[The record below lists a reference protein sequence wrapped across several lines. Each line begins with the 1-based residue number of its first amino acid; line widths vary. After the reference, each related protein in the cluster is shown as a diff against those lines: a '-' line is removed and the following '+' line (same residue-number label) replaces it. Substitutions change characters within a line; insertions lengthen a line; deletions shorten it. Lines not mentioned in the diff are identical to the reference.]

1 MLKDPSS
8 TIFSCRLQLM
18 SVFDSAVLLLCIT
31 FLQKTYS
38 TVSGP
43 ASWQQII
50 ASTKSQG
57 HYYVARQRQLN
68 MDVCLPPT
76 SWDTCS
82 SDLSWFGFAP
92 RSVHYWLYWFKSDS
106 FRSPRLRVA
115 DSKISQMIR
124 KCFFGI
130 WIVFP
135 LSLNSLSPVHTL
147 QLRLCTGPIF
157 GTSPRAVSVRS
168 VRLNKSEQ
176 YQPHGIV
183 HHKTRYTTQNWVSC
197 GTLWHVVARCG
208 DVETKHDALL
218 HSVDAPWSSLS
229 YQIEMCQKIWK

>member
-1 MLKDPSS
+1 MLKDPSL
-8 TIFSCRLQLM
+8 TIFSCRLQKIVQTANVGVRQC
-18 SVFDSAVLLLCIT
+18 SSASLHHVLAEDLQYSIWPCQLATDYRQHEEPRSLCGT
-31 FLQKTYS
+31 S
-38 TVSGP
+38 TP
-43 ASWQQII
+43 AQY
-50 ASTKSQG
+50 G
-57 HYYVARQRQLN
+57 H
-68 MDVCLPPT
+68 VCLPPT

-135 LSLNSLSPVHTL
+135 LSLIHSHQFTLPNFACVPDPYLALHLGQCRCDLWDWISQNSTSLTGLSIIKLDTQRKL
-147 QLRLCTGPIF
+147 
-157 GTSPRAVSVRS
+157 
-168 VRLNKSEQ
+168 SE
-176 YQPHGIV
+176 
-183 HHKTRYTTQNWVSC
+183 
-197 GTLWHVVARCG
+197 LWHVVARCG
-208 DVETKHDALL
+208 DVETKHDTLL

-229 YQIEMCQKIWK
+229 YQIEMCQKI